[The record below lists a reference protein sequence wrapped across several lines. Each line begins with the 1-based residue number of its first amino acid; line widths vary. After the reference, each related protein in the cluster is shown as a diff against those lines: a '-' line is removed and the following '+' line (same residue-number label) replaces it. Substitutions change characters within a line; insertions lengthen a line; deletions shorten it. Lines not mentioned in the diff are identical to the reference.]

1 MVTKSHRRASE
12 TKGDKAV
19 CVSVGVCCCKT
30 EKDRTRARV
39 STEGQWQ
46 QKTPPPKKHTK
57 NAQMPFRPPRVSIA
71 FVIWYEPEHGFGLL
85 SFLFLPL
92 FHFISLPLLGS
103 HFCLFSPS
111 SCFLFFPFIPFSFSS
126 CFPLTSFLL
135 FFPLSRPAIF
145 FSFPFLL
152 SIYLNLFSHSLSSQC
167 SSLHF
172 SFPSRLSFPLCRPF
186 PLISSPPVLTPSLS

>member
-135 FFPLSRPAIF
+135 FSPFPGPLFSSLSLF
-145 FSFPFLL
+145 YFPFIQICFPTL
-152 SIYLNLFSHSLSSQC
+152 SHLNVRLN
-167 SSLHF
+167 F
-172 SFPSRLSFPLCRPF
+172 SFPSRLSCPLCRPF
-186 PLISSPPVLTPSLS
+186 PFISSPPVFTPFLS